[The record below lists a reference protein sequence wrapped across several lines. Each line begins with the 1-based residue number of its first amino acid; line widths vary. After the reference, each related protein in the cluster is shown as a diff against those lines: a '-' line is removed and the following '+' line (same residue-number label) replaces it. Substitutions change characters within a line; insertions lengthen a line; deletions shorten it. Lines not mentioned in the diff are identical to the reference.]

1 MAKQDLIKELPSN
14 IEERE
19 RIGRVLEEVLE
30 LTQQIKDLQEFL
42 KTIYQVEKEDHMYDP
57 KMLKSYVKLEF
68 SRRRDAQKVQANLE
82 EMLERDNE
90 LNILFGR
97 CE

>member
-68 SRRRDAQKVQANLE
+68 SRRRDAQKMQANLE

>member
-1 MAKQDLIKELPSN
+1 MAKQELIKELPSN
-14 IEERE
+14 IQERE

-42 KTIYQVEKEDHMYDP
+42 KTIYQVEKEDHGYDP

-68 SRRRDAQKVQANLE
+68 SRRRDAQKMQANLE

>member
-1 MAKQDLIKELPSN
+1 MAKQELIKELPSDIN
-14 IEERE
+14 ERN
-19 RIGRVLEEVLE
+19 RVGKILEEALE
-30 LTQQIKDLQEFL
+30 ITQQIKDLQESL
-42 KTIYQVEKEDHMYDP
+42 KTIYQVEREDHNYDP

-97 CE
+97 SE

>member
-14 IEERE
+14 VEERK
-19 RIGRVLEEVLE
+19 RIGMVLEEVLE

-42 KTIYQVEKEDHMYDP
+42 KTIYQVEKENHGYDP

-68 SRRRDAQKVQANLE
+68 SRRRDAQKMQANLE

>member
-1 MAKQDLIKELPSN
+1 MAKQDLIKELPQDLN
-14 IEERE
+14 ERK
-19 RIGRVLEEVLE
+19 RVGKILEEALE
-30 LTQQIKDLQEFL
+30 ITQQIKDLQESL

>member
-14 IEERE
+14 IQERE

-42 KTIYQVEKEDHMYDP
+42 KTIYQVEKEDHGYDP

-68 SRRRDAQKVQANLE
+68 SRRKDAEKVQANLE

-97 CE
+97 SE